1 MNRKRIPLGTRL
13 LLASAGGAFL
23 ASFIVVG
30 YVQLFPGLPF
40 ATIVLVAVAAAGVPT
55 LFVQWRV
62 VRPLSDDME
71 GLIDASKRV
80 TAGKLDQPV
89 ALAPGRP
96 DDEITEVAEAIDR
109 LRENIKALVN
119 QIQGTARSL
128 STSTHNLS
136 ATAEQMSS
144 STAEIAST
152 MADISRGTES
162 QSALVETTTKSMREM
177 VEALKMT
184 DRSARDG
191 EASATL
197 AAKTARESSELARQ
211 AVDKMADVFA
221 RVEASAKLVVEFSNK
236 TKQVNKIV
244 DVISGIAQKTTLLS
258 LNATIEAAR
267 AGEYGRGFAV
277 VADEIRK
284 LAESTTTSAE
294 AISDLIEGIDAES
307 RRVFESMQTS
317 ITMIEKGRVDITTV
331 GNSLEAIVASVA
343 ESESLAKQIS
353 DFATGQTDQSQ
364 RMLKAIEDIQK
375 VAENVAAATMEI
387 SASTQEQTSSMQQM
401 AKSAQDLSRMA
412 ETLKMLANRFQVSSE
427 PALPGTG
434 LSPTDDEVLIG

>member
-1 MNRKRIPLGTRL
+1 MNQQRVPLGTRL
-13 LLASAGGAFL
+13 LSASLLGAIF
-23 ASFIVVG
+23 ASIVVSL
-30 YVQLFPGLPF
+30 YMWFFPGLEWF
-40 ATIVLVAVAAAGVPT
+40 VIVAVAFAAAGIPT
-55 LFVQWRV
+55 LLIYNLV
-62 VRPLSDDME
+62 VRPLTNDLDE
-71 GLIDASKRV
+71 LIEASKRV
-80 TAGKLDQPV
+80 TAGKLDQAV
-89 ALAPGRP
+89 ELREGRSR
-96 DDEITEVAEAIDR
+96 DEITEVAESIDR

-144 STAEIAST
+144 STGEIAST

-162 QSALVETTTKSMREM
+162 QSALVETTTRGMREM
-177 VEALKMT
+177 VDALKMT
-184 DRSARDG
+184 DQSARDG

-197 AAKTARESSELARQ
+197 AARTARESSELARQ

-317 ITMIEKGRVDITTV
+317 VTMIEKGRVDITTV

-353 DFATGQTDQSQ
+353 DFATGQTSQSKQ
-364 RMLKAIEDIQK
+364 MLKAIEDIQK

-412 ETLKMLANRFQVSSE
+412 ETLKMLANRFQVGSE
-427 PALPGTG
+427 QNMPTTG
-434 LSPTDDEVLIG
+434 LHQDEEVLIG

>member
-1 MNRKRIPLGTRL
+1 MY
-13 LLASAGGAFL
+13 F
-23 ASFIVVG
+23 
-30 YVQLFPGLPF
+30 FPGLQWF
-40 ATIVLVAVAAAGVPT
+40 VIAAVAVAAAGIPT
-55 LFVQWRV
+55 LLVHIRV
-62 VRPLSDDME
+62 VKPLTEDLDD
-71 GLIDASKRV
+71 LIESSKRV
-80 TAGKLDQPV
+80 TSGKLDQPV
-89 ALAPGRP
+89 QLREGRQA
-96 DDEITEVAEAIDR
+96 DEITQVAEAVDR

-162 QSALVETTTKSMREM
+162 QSALVETTTKGMRDM
-177 VEALKMT
+177 ADALKMT
-184 DRSARDG
+184 DQSARDG

-353 DFATGQTDQSQ
+353 DFATGQNDQSQ
-364 RMLKAIEDIQK
+364 EMLKAIEDIQK

-412 ETLKMLANRFQVSSE
+412 ETLKMLANRFQVGSE
-427 PALPGTG
+427 PNLPTG
-434 LSPTDDEVLIG
+434 GLPSEDEVLIG